1 WKSSS
6 CRHGLRSPVTSTT
19 ASGPRWRR
27 VPAGS
32 ESRSTPRVVTFSPMS
47 PGPTLNPAARS
58 SSNSSEWIR
67 WTWRRFGL
75 VGSLATRER
84 CLTEV
89 PMWASPSTPS
99 PSRSRM
105 DGRCSLLK
113 LWLSS
118 ELTATTTG
126 GIGRV
131 SVTGDLALVV
141 LLRIARQTITSCL
154 RVERGVEIV
163 RFTDQ
168 YELAADLYEVG
179 AAELRARDGCQG
191 QPVRRWMA
199 IDGGKAAAA
208 VSLWDRPDRRTF
220 LYFAGPDRTANPRLA
235 DAVTEALERPVYA
248 FADSADEELV
258 EALQSGDS
266 RPSTSPRGSESDST
280 GFWRSC
286 GGPGFRPRSA
296 SVAPMRS
303 TRTDCS
309 TWTTQSVARPRE
321 QTVGKAT
328 GNGSTRSSTESP
340 PFDPSAYLVAVDDR
354 SGDYAGLVRMWRNPD
369 GPRFGLVGVLPEY
382 RNTTIAGALL
392 RQALQAASGW
402 GHESFTAEVSP

>member
-1 WKSSS
+1 
-6 CRHGLRSPVTSTT
+6 
-19 ASGPRWRR
+19 
-27 VPAGS
+27 
-32 ESRSTPRVVTFSPMS
+32 
-47 PGPTLNPAARS
+47 
-58 SSNSSEWIR
+58 
-67 WTWRRFGL
+67 
-75 VGSLATRER
+75 
-84 CLTEV
+84 
-89 PMWASPSTPS
+89 
-99 PSRSRM
+99 M

-168 YELAADLYEVG
+168 YELAADLYEMG

-258 EALQSGDS
+258 EALQSAGFETEHVAERFRVRFDRVLAKLRRAWIPSEVSIRCADTVDEDRLFDLDNAIRRQTPGTDGWEGD
-266 RPSTSPRGSESDST
+266 
-280 GFWRSC
+280 
-286 GGPGFRPRSA
+286 
-296 SVAPMRS
+296 
-303 TRTDCS
+303 
-309 TWTTQSVARPRE
+309 RE
-321 QTVGKAT
+321 WFHQEL
-328 GNGSTRSSTESP
+328 TESP

-354 SGDYAGLVRMWRNPD
+354 SGDYAGLVRMWRKPD

-402 GHESFTAEVSP
+402 GHESFTAEVSPANRTIYDRLRSVGAASMGEFHQMRRHHRSWAQEARWSDGSG